1 MLDCLAKFAL
11 KYVECRDNENQSQT
25 TNSGLYNKITRPTN
39 CACSEIKTKDQ
50 LLAIE
55 EHELETSK
63 AGLVDS
69 TSAVPAESLYYS
81 DLTQTILRMCPP

>member
-1 MLDCLAKFAL
+1 MRSRNTWNAETTKI
-11 KYVECRDNENQSQT
+11 KVQQQT
-25 TNSGLYNKITRPTN
+25 LGFINKITRPTN

-69 TSAVPAESLYYS
+69 TSAVPAES
-81 DLTQTILRMCPP
+81 P